1 LERASREVQGWDP
14 GKLTRKGRLRAL
26 ARLVRIE
33 HTLFSLPYAYLGAYW
48 AAGEITLWEAFWL
61 GMAVVGLRLASMAYN
76 NIADYDIDRENPRTR
91 NRPLVTGA
99 VSFRDAWILVLIGSI
114 IYYAS
119 AAALNRLALALSPIL
134 WIVALTYPH
143 AKRYHWLPHLHLGLT
158 LGLVVFGG
166 AIGAYGDEAAGLVDA
181 LRRVPWVLVAAVTLW
196 VAGFDIVYSIQ
207 DAEFDRRMGLGSVP
221 ARLGEKAALRVA
233 AAMHLAAGALFALA
247 AHGIGSPIAYVSLG
261 LALALLIVQ
270 HVIVAE
276 CGLACVRVSFNMNLA
291 VGLIVGVGYTLGL
304 ALG

>member
-1 LERASREVQGWDP
+1 
-14 GKLTRKGRLRAL
+14 
-26 ARLVRIE
+26 
-33 HTLFSLPYAYLGAYW
+33 
-48 AAGEITLWEAFWL
+48 
-61 GMAVVGLRLASMAYN
+61 MAVVGLRLAAMAYN
-76 NIADYDIDRENPRTR
+76 NIADYDIDAKNPRTR
-91 NRPLVTGA
+91 SRPLVTGA
-99 VSFRDAWILVLIGSI
+99 VSFRDAWILVALGSI

-119 AAALNRLALALSPIL
+119 AAALNKLALALSPIL

-143 AKRYHWLPHLHLGLT
+143 AKRHHWLPHLHLGLT

-166 AIGAYGDEAAGLVDA
+166 AIGAYGDEAAGLADA

-221 ARLGEKAALRVA
+221 ARLGEKAALRIA
-233 AAMHLAAGALFALA
+233 AAMHLAAGVLFALA
-247 AHGIGSPIAYVSLG
+247 ARSIGSPVAYVSLG

-276 CGLACVRVSFNMNLA
+276 CGPACIRVSFNMNLA
-291 VGLIVGVGYTLGL
+291 IGLIVGVGYTLGL
-304 ALG
+304 ALS